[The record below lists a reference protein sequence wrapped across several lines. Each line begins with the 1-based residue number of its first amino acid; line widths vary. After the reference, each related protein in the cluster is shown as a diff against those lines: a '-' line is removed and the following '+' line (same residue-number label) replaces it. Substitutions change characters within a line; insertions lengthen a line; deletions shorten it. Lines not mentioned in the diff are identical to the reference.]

1 MTKQIDLIAKL
12 VIIGMLFWLTMSV
25 NKLNDKV
32 FTDTNIMIPLMKKL

>member
-32 FTDTNIMIPLMKKL
+32 FPDPNIMIPLMKKL